1 MQKLNKTQLKL
12 CVSTIQTLTASI
24 TCPST
29 PKAVKGTPQKQTH
42 ENGANFFSPLGGK
55 KKIVALST
63 LLLLKLGDQ
72 MLHPYIIQTGS
83 NCVALKATR
92 VHTKLQKDVAT
103 NPSIQGR
110 KNTVICAQE

>member
-1 MQKLNKTQLKL
+1 MFKQW
-12 CVSTIQTLTASI
+12 SE
-24 TCPST
+24 T
-29 PKAVKGTPQKQTH
+29 PEKQTY
-42 ENGANFFSPLGGK
+42 ENGAIFFSPLAGK
-55 KKIVALST
+55 KKIVALPS

-72 MLHPYIIQTGS
+72 MLRPYIIQTGS
-83 NCVALKATR
+83 NCVALKATQ